1 MKVKSLFLDIIGT
14 SQVTRRRKL
23 AIKNASSTPD
33 GKDNISDTARFL
45 HPGKQLVKL
54 VSVKEVSFNRK
65 RFTFKSVDKPLP
77 YFKPGQFM
85 TLELTLSKA
94 CLTRPFLISSSP
106 EETKGNEGIIE
117 IDLIR
122 DDEDEFL
129 MHLYHEAQ
137 VEDIFQA
144 EIPLGQFF
152 YEPLRDSSHIIAI
165 ANNRGISSYL
175 SMAKE
180 IKNGHLDLSLTIL
193 YLEEKIEPSLI
204 EEIKNHHLDQ
214 VDIIPCSTKDYKDIL
229 KPFIQEDCSYFISGE
244 EEFVLPLKKELLS
257 YQIKERRIRLQI
269 TSLRKDITSLKDYPI
284 DLINKEFTI
293 KVHRG
298 IRVDEIKAKASESLA
313 TALEK
318 AGMKI
323 HTACRCGYCGVC
335 RIKILEGE
343 YYINPDNDYRR
354 IADKDF
360 AYVHACITYP
370 LSDMSIRMNIPDSL

>member
-1 MKVKSLFLDIIGT
+1 MKVKSLFFDIIGT

-33 GKDNISDTARFL
+33 GKDNISDTANFL
-45 HPGKQLVKL
+45 HPGKQLVRL
-54 VSVKEVSFNRK
+54 VSVKEVSNRK
-65 RFTFKSVDKPLP
+65 RLTFKSVDKPLP

-85 TLELTLSKA
+85 TLELTLSKT

-137 VEDIFQA
+137 VEDIFLA

-152 YEPLRDSSHIIAI
+152 YEPLRDSSYIIAI

-180 IKNGHLDLSLTIL
+180 IKNGHLNLSLTIL

-204 EEIKNHHLDQ
+204 EEIKNHHLEQ

-244 EEFVLPLKKELLS
+244 EEFVLLIKKELLS
-257 YQIKERRIRLQI
+257 YPIKERRIRLQI
-269 TSLRKDITSLKDYPI
+269 TSLRKDITSLKDYPV
-284 DLINKEFTI
+284 DLINQEFPI

-298 IRVDEIKAKASESLA
+298 IRVDEIKARASESLA

-323 HTACRCGYCGVC
+323 HTVCRCGYCGVC
-335 RIKILEGE
+335 RIKILEGD
-343 YYINPDNDYRR
+343 YYINPDDDHRR

-360 AYVHACITYP
+360 AYVHACATYP
-370 LSDMSIRMNIPDSL
+370 LSDMSIRMNIPDSF